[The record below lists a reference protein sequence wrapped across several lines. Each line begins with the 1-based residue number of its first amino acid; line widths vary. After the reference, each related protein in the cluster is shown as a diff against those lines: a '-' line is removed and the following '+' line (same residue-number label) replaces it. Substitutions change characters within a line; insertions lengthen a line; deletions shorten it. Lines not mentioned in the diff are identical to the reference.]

1 MSRRW
6 WRLIPAAAAL
16 GVDAASKAW
25 ARSTLSHAGTV
36 WLWRPWLSLRLVY
49 NAGATLGVGAD
60 HSRLI
65 TLLSALAVG
74 ALVVLVLRCD
84 RGSAGLVLMLGGA
97 AGNLSSRLSQGAVTD
112 FIHVR
117 FWPGI
122 FNLADVF
129 LRVGAVLLA
138 WSIFQGELGMGGHEA
153 LRRDRPV
160 PGQGMVAEAERSGDG
175 R

>member
-74 ALVVLVLRCD
+74 ALVVLVLRCE

-97 AGNLSSRLSQGAVTD
+97 AGNLSSRLSQGVVTD
-112 FIHVR
+112 FIHVW

-122 FNLADVF
+122 FNLADAF

-138 WSIFQGELGMGGHEA
+138 WSVLQGELGRGGHEA
-153 LRRDRPV
+153 LRQDRPV
-160 PGQGMVAEAERSGDG
+160 PSQGMVAGAERSGDG